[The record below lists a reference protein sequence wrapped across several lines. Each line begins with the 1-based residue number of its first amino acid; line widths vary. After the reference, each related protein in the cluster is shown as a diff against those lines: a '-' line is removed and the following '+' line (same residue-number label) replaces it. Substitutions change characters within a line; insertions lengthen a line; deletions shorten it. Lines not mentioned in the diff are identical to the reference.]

1 MDSSLHKHYHDEEFD
16 PRGFIDTYFY
26 PENNDMFEE
35 VLVYPITQLFKTF
48 SSEINVIEFTDVN
61 IREFE
66 MWRNKEPGAADWSHA
81 AKIVCEL
88 EGKSEEWQG
97 KEDKARRAVKRV
109 VKCDFTKDNPLEPV
123 VLPQMDC
130 LLCMF
135 VLQVV
140 SKDHQAFCSNL
151 KKLASM
157 LKTGGDI
164 LLFGTFNKSYYMV
177 GEHKF
182 FYLSHDEDLIREAVC
197 EAGFIIESL
206 ESMRTKKTSIL
217 ADYEHVIF
225 LIGRKEREG
234 SESEREE
241 DTAEG
246 PEQWPVRIGDFDRL
260 YRDLKTLLQ
269 AEIQELREDVKTRGE
284 RTGAMEVK
292 MAAATKSIKKA
303 DKKSTYLQT

>member
-48 SSEINVIEFTDVN
+48 SSGRVRGGTLLDVTIGPTAFHLLTACDFFKEINVIEFTDAS

-81 AKIVCEL
+81 AKIVCDL

-234 SESEREE
+234 
-241 DTAEG
+241 
-246 PEQWPVRIGDFDRL
+246 
-260 YRDLKTLLQ
+260 K
-269 AEIQELREDVKTRGE
+269 
-284 RTGAMEVK
+284 
-292 MAAATKSIKKA
+292 
-303 DKKSTYLQT
+303 